1 MAKGVYPH
9 ESGSESSHYKHGLT
23 NTRIHRIWANMKT
36 RCYNPKSNK
45 SHLYLKR
52 GITVCDEWRNNFES
66 FYKWSME
73 HGYSEDLTLDR
84 IDNGKGY
91 SPDNCRWVTYKEQ
104 RRNQRAVK
112 WYEYNGVRFI
122 AADTLE
128 LFGIKPSTF
137 RKRISEEKSLEAA
150 LKEVINHS

>member
-1 MAKGVYPH
+1 
-9 ESGSESSHYKHGLT
+9 
-23 NTRIHRIWANMKT
+23 
-36 RCYNPKSNK
+36 
-45 SHLYLKR
+45 
-52 GITVCDEWRNNFES
+52 
-66 FYKWSME
+66 ME

-112 WYEYNGVRFI
+112 WYEYKGVRFI

-150 LKEVINHS
+150 LKGVVNHS